1 MTSEGG
7 DSTSYWQAS
16 APGVQWQRALP
27 AERDVV
33 VIGAGIVGSSAAYW
47 AARAGLRPV
56 LLDQHAPG
64 AGATGRNGGFMTF
77 GTAEGFSGTSQ
88 RIGEAATKT
97 LFDLTLHSRALA
109 RSVVD
114 DERIACEFAARGRLT
129 LSLDAAEHEQ
139 HAADV
144 AVLRG
149 AGYDVE
155 LLDVAGVARLM
166 HTPPGP
172 RIAGAIFAPNDVTL
186 HSLRL
191 VNGIAA
197 AAERHGAVTV
207 AATVQSVREGGGAV
221 RLETTAGTIEAGAV
235 IIAANAWSSRLVPSL
250 RGIITPVRG
259 QMLAYA
265 PLPPVFTTGIGAEYS
280 ETGEYWQQTSDGTIV
295 LGGCRAAAPDRDVDT
310 LALVPT
316 APVQHALEHVLP
328 TLFPQLTGLT
338 IARRWAGPMA
348 FTPDYLPVV
357 DRVPGVARAWFA
369 GGFCGHGMPF
379 GVRVGQALAEAV
391 QHGALPADVAPLH
404 LGRFR

>member
-1 MTSEGG
+1 MTGG
-7 DSTSYWQAS
+7 VDDSTSYWQAS
-16 APGVQWQRALP
+16 APGVHWQHALP
-27 AERDVV
+27 AQSAVV

-47 AARAGLRPV
+47 AARAGLQP
-56 LLDQHAPG
+56 LLIDQRAPG

-77 GTAEGFSGTSQ
+77 GTAEGFSGTSR
-88 RIGEAATKT
+88 RIGVAATKT

-109 RSVVD
+109 RRIVV
-114 DERIACEFAARGRLT
+114 DERIDCDFAARGRLS
-129 LSLDAAEHEQ
+129 LSLNATEHEH

-144 AVLRG
+144 AVLRE

-155 LLDVAGVARLM
+155 LLDAAGVAQLM

-172 RIAGAIFAPNDVTL
+172 RIVGAIFAPGDVTL

-191 VNGIAA
+191 VNGIVA
-197 AAERHGAVTV
+197 AAERHGALT
-207 AATVQSVREGGGAV
+207 ATATVRSLAEHGGSV
-221 RLETTAGTIEAGAV
+221 RLETSAGTIEAGAV
-235 IIAANAWSSRLVPSL
+235 IIAANAWSSRLVPAL

-259 QMLAYA
+259 QMLSYA
-265 PLPPVFTTGIGAEYS
+265 PLPPVFTTGIGAEFS

-316 APVQHALEHVLP
+316 APVQTALERVLP
-328 TLFPQLTGLT
+328 TLFPQLDGLT
-338 IARRWAGPMA
+338 IERRWAGPMA

-357 DRVPGVARAWFA
+357 DQVPGVARAWFA

-379 GVRVGQALAEAV
+379 GVRVGQALVEAAQRGV
-391 QHGALPADVAPLH
+391 LPTDVAPLH
-404 LGRFR
+404 LGR